1 MNAMRGVESNRGG
14 FGGFVWL
21 FAQRI
26 TPRYCIAG
34 FQADWIAPKLS
45 RENPTDDG
53 FLPVVGGFRLG
64 FCPQVTGL

>member
-1 MNAMRGVESNRGG
+1 MNAMRGVESNRGR

-21 FAQRI
+21 FDQRI

-34 FQADWIAPKLS
+34 FQADWIAPNLS

-53 FLPVVGGFRLG
+53 F
-64 FCPQVTGL
+64 CPWPEGSGLDFARK